1 MQTLPFRRFKFLKK
15 SILAV
20 LLCLSSCKEEVSK
33 VPEPVGEFEQNVQ
46 PIFNRHCVECH
57 SSRNAV
63 RRLSLESW
71 ESLLMGSENG
81 AMVIPFHPKF
91 SHLFQHLHTDTTLSP
106 VAPPLMPIGRNP
118 LSREDVMAIYNW
130 IQNGA
135 RNRNGKVPFEES
147 YAKIYVTNQA
157 ADLVAVIDKR
167 TGLLMRYVDVSA
179 PGGISQNPLQSPHY
193 VTVSN
198 NKKYWYVSLIAKG
211 EVWKFD
217 AETDTLVAKVSVG
230 SSPAHIV
237 CSPDDST
244 LYVSNF
250 SASANRITI
259 IDATTMTVKRT
270 SPPIN
275 TAPHGLALS
284 RNGRWL
290 YATAYESDRIVEL
303 DLETFSTRQ
312 FPLRRIGEPSTRNY
326 RPYQVM
332 LSPDEKKLFV
342 TCNGDAAF
350 DGDLRIIDLE
360 TLDVKSVPVGKYPI
374 LMDYTPDKSRLYI
387 ANRNSNSVSVVN
399 VQSETVAAT
408 IENVGVQ
415 PHGLAVSSD
424 GFVYVSNESLIGFV
438 GHHPTD
444 GGLRAGTSS
453 IIDSRT
459 NQVVKVVEMLSFPA
473 GVAIRE

>member
-1 MQTLPFRRFKFLKK
+1 MLLLCRVDFLKK
-15 SILAV
+15 LLFAALFCLA
-20 LLCLSSCKEEVSK
+20 SCKEEVSQP
-33 VPEPVGEFEQNVQ
+33 PEPVGEFEQNVQ

-57 SSRNAV
+57 SSQNAV
-63 RRLSLESW
+63 RRLVLSSW

-81 AMVIPFHPKF
+81 AMVIPFQPKF

-106 VAPPLMPIGRNP
+106 VASPLMPIGRNP
-118 LSREDVMAIYNW
+118 LSRQEVMAIYNW

-135 RNRNGKVPFEES
+135 RNRDGKVPFEES
-147 YAKIYVTNQA
+147 SSKIYVTNQA

-179 PGGISQNPLQSPHY
+179 EGGISQNPLQSPHY
-193 VTVSN
+193 VTISH

-217 AETDTLVAKVSVG
+217 AEADTLLAKVNVG
-230 SSPAHIV
+230 SSPAHIL

-259 IDATTMTVKRT
+259 VDATTMTVKRV

-290 YATAYESDRIVEL
+290 YATAFESDRIFEL
-303 DLETFSTRQ
+303 DLQTFSTRQ
-312 FPLRRIGEPSTRNY
+312 FSLRRPGEPSMRNY
-326 RPYQVM
+326 RPYQVT

-342 TCNGDAAF
+342 TCNGDATF

-360 TLDVKSVPVGKYPI
+360 TLDVKAVTVGKYPI
-374 LMDYTPDKSRLYI
+374 LMDYTPDKSRLYV
-387 ANRNSNSVSVVN
+387 ANRNSNSVSVVD
-399 VQSETVAAT
+399 VQSEVVVAT
-408 IENVGVQ
+408 IENVGIQ

-444 GGLRAGTSS
+444 GGFRAGTSS

-459 NQVVKVVEMLSFPA
+459 NQVIKVVEMLSFPA

>member
-1 MQTLPFRRFKFLKK
+1 M
-15 SILAV
+15 
-20 LLCLSSCKEEVSK
+20 
-33 VPEPVGEFEQNVQ
+33 PEPVGEFEQKVQ

-57 SSRNAV
+57 SPRNAV
-63 RRLSLESW
+63 RRLALDSW

-106 VAPPLMPIGRNP
+106 VASPLMPIGRNP
-118 LSREDVMAIYNW
+118 LSREEVMTIYNW

-147 YAKIYVTNQA
+147 YAKVYVTNQA
-157 ADLVAVIDKR
+157 ADLVAIIDKR

-179 PGGISQNPLQSPHY
+179 EGGIWQNPLQSPHY

-217 AETDTLVAKVSVG
+217 AETDTLIAKVSVG
-230 SSPAHIV
+230 SSPAHIL

-250 SASANRITI
+250 SASVNRITMV
-259 IDATTMTVKRT
+259 DATTMTVKRT

-290 YATAYESDRIVEL
+290 YATAYESDRIFEL

-312 FPLRRIGEPSTRNY
+312 FPVRRAGEPSTRNY

-350 DGDLRIIDLE
+350 DGDLRVIDLE
-360 TLDVKSVPVGKYPI
+360 TLDIKSITVGKYPI
-374 LMDYTPDKSRLYI
+374 LMDYTPDKSRLYV
-387 ANRNSNSVSVVN
+387 ANRNSNSVSVVD
-399 VQSETVAAT
+399 VQRETVVAT
-408 IENVGVQ
+408 IENVGIQ
-415 PHGLAVSSD
+415 PHGLAISSD

-444 GGLRAGTSS
+444 GGLRAGTTS

>member
-1 MQTLPFRRFKFLKK
+1 MQGLPFRRVKVVKI
-15 SILAV
+15 ILFFAV
-20 LLCLSSCKEEVSK
+20 LCLPSCKEQISK
-33 VPEPVGEFEQNVQ
+33 VPEPVGEFERNVQ
-46 PIFNRHCVECH
+46 PIFNRYCVECH
-57 SSRNAV
+57 SPRNAV
-63 RRLSLESW
+63 RHLVLDSW

-81 AMVIPFHPKF
+81 AMIIPFYPKF

-106 VAPPLMPIGRNP
+106 VAPPQMPIGRNP
-118 LSREDVMAIYNW
+118 LSREEVMTIYEW

-135 RNRNGKVPFEES
+135 PNREGKIPFQES
-147 YAKIYVTNQA
+147 FQKIYVTNQA

-167 TGLLMRYVDVSA
+167 SGLLMRYVDVSA
-179 PGGISQNPLQSPHY
+179 EGGISQNPLQSPHY

-198 NKKYWYVSLIAKG
+198 DKRFWYVSLIAKG

-217 AETDTLVAKVSVG
+217 AQADTLIAKASVG

-250 SASANRITI
+250 SASVNRITM
-259 IDATTMTVKRT
+259 IDANTMTVKRV

-275 TAPHGLALS
+275 AAPHGLALS
-284 RNGRWL
+284 RDGRRL
-290 YATAYESDRIVEL
+290 YATAYESDRVFEL
-303 DLETFSTRQ
+303 DLETFATRQ
-312 FPLRRIGEPSTRNY
+312 FPLRRAGEPSMRNY

-332 LSPDEKKLFV
+332 LSPDERRLFV
-342 TCNGDAAF
+342 TCNGDATF
-350 DGDLRIIDLE
+350 DGDLRVIDLE
-360 TLDVKSVPVGKYPI
+360 TLDIRAIPVGKYPI
-374 LMDYTPDKSRLYI
+374 LMDYTPDKTRLYV

-399 VQSETVAAT
+399 VQSEVVVAT
-408 IENVGVQ
+408 IENVGIQ
-415 PHGLAVSSD
+415 PHGLAISSD
-424 GFVYVSNESLIGFV
+424 GFGYVSNESLIGFV

-453 IIDSRT
+453 IIDTRT
-459 NQVVKVVEMLSFPA
+459 NQVIKVVEMLSFPA

>member
-1 MQTLPFRRFKFLKK
+1 M
-15 SILAV
+15 
-20 LLCLSSCKEEVSK
+20 
-33 VPEPVGEFEQNVQ
+33 PEPVGEFERNVQ

-57 SSRNAV
+57 SPRNAV
-63 RRLSLESW
+63 RRLVLDSW

-81 AMVIPFHPKF
+81 AMVIPFYPKF

-118 LSREDVMAIYNW
+118 LSREEVMTIYKW

-135 RNRNGKVPFEES
+135 QSRDGKVPFEDS
-147 YAKIYVTNQA
+147 YSKIYVTNQA

-179 PGGISQNPLQSPHY
+179 QGGISQNPLQSPHY

-230 SSPAHIV
+230 SSPAHII

-250 SASANRITI
+250 SASVNRITMV
-259 IDATTMTVKRT
+259 DATTMTVKRT

-290 YATAYESDRIVEL
+290 YATAFESDRIFEL
-303 DLETFSTRQ
+303 DLETFSMRQ
-312 FPLRRIGEPSTRNY
+312 FPLRRSGEPSTRNY

-342 TCNGDAAF
+342 TCNGDATF

-360 TLDVKSVPVGKYPI
+360 TLDIKVVQVGKYPI
-374 LMDYTPDKSRLYI
+374 LMDYTPDKSRLYV

-399 VQSETVAAT
+399 VQSEVVVAT

-415 PHGLAVSSD
+415 PHGLAISSD

-444 GGLRAGTSS
+444 GGLRAGTSV
-453 IIDSRT
+453 IIDTRT

>member
-1 MQTLPFRRFKFLKK
+1 MQHQPCYRFHVINLF
-15 SILAV
+15 IAFA
-20 LLCLSSCKEEVSK
+20 LCVSSCKEEVSK

-57 SSRNAV
+57 SSSNAV
-63 RRLSLESW
+63 RRLSLDTW
-71 ESLLMGSENG
+71 ENLFKGSENG

-106 VAPPLMPIGRNP
+106 VASPIMPIGRNP

-135 RNRNGKVPFEES
+135 RNREGKVPFEES
-147 YAKIYVTNQA
+147 FAKIYVTNQA

-179 PGGISQNPLQSPHY
+179 AGGISQNPLQSPHY

-217 AETDTLVAKVSVG
+217 AETDTLIAKVNVG
-230 SSPAHIV
+230 SSPAHII

-259 IDATTMTVKRT
+259 IDAASMTVKRT

-284 RNGRWL
+284 RNGRFL
-290 YATAYESDRIVEL
+290 YATAFESDRIFEL
-303 DLETFSTRQ
+303 DLQTFSTRQ

-350 DGDLRIIDLE
+350 DGDLRVIDLE
-360 TLDVKSVPVGKYPI
+360 TLDIKAIPVGKYPI
-374 LMDYTPDKSRLYI
+374 LMDYTPDKSRLYV
-387 ANRNSNSVSVVN
+387 ANRNSNSVSVIN
-399 VQSETVAAT
+399 VQSEVVVAT
-408 IENVGVQ
+408 IENVGIQ
-415 PHGLAVSSD
+415 PHGLAISSD

-438 GHHPTD
+438 GHHPTS
-444 GGLRAGTSS
+444 GNLRAGTTS
-453 IIDSRT
+453 IIDTRT
-459 NQVVKVVEMLSFPA
+459 NQVIKVVEMLSFPA